1 MSTIYDKDSV
11 VTLLDRLE
19 RVCREVRGLP
29 EDVKQGIAVQAGC
42 LVNDLDELEGLV
54 EQCKT
59 VVEDDLCDGD
69 DTVDLDLDNDDHYKS
84 VLDAMVGLGSI
95 NDRDQINII
104 KEALEASDC
113 FDANIEGLNSMFRD
127 IDKPWFVI
135 SANER
140 DTALEACK
148 TLTTLLDNE

>member
-1 MSTIYDKDSV
+1 MTAINDKNSV
-11 VTLLDRLE
+11 VTLLERLE

-29 EDVKQGIAVQAGC
+29 DEIKGRMAINAGC
-42 LVNDLDELEGLV
+42 LVNDLDDLEGLLEQAREHV
-54 EQCKT
+54 ESMKDPD
-59 VVEDDLCDGD
+59 EYF
-69 DTVDLDLDNDDHYKS
+69 DLDLDNDDHYKAI
-84 VLDAMVGLGSI
+84 LDAMVSLHSI

-113 FDANIEGLNSMFRD
+113 FDDNIEGLNSMFKA

-135 SANER
+135 SAKER

-148 TLTTLLDNE
+148 TLTTLLENE